1 MIFFWVRNRRN
12 RISTAIRLL
21 SGSELDFDYFKEQ
34 GFSWTLDIPNIPIGT
49 FFTTEASALTH
60 VTDLG
65 MVVFEDSPLFGTLA
79 V

>member
-1 MIFFWVRNRRN
+1 MIFFWARNRRN

-21 SGSELDFDYFKEQ
+21 SGSELDLEYFEKQ
-34 GFSWTLDIPNIPIGT
+34 GFSWTLDIPNIPAGT
-49 FFTTEASALTH
+49 IFTTQESALTH

-65 MVVFEDSPLFGTLA
+65 MTVFEDSPLFGTLA